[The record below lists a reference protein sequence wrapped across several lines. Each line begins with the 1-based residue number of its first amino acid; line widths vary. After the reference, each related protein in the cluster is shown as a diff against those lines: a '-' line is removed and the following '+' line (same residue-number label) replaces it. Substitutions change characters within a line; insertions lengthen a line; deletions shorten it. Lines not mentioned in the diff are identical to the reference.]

1 MRISDWSSDVCSS
14 DLLNGLEEWEEG
26 EVSIGGTPVAHRA
39 RDLRRLRREVGM
51 VFQSFNLFPH
61 LDALP
66 NVTIAPRVVGGR
78 RRAEAE
84 RAGLELLARVGLEDH
99 ARTLPADLSGGQH
112 HPVETDRRLDIVLN
126 SLS

>member
-51 VFQSFNLFPH
+51 VFQSFNLFPP
-61 LDALP
+61 LDALT
-66 NVTIAPRVVGGR
+66 NVTLAPRVVGR
-78 RRAEAE
+78 RRRTEAE
-84 RAGLELLARVGLEDH
+84 QAGMALVGRVGFAGHTRKPPDDPS
-99 ARTLPADLSGGQH
+99 RGTPQRLPIEPAPALQ
-112 HPVETDRRLDIVLN
+112 PP
-126 SLS
+126 